1 MTVQMTPEVTPPNPQ
16 SDSPVAATA
25 AVPSVKEVRSNF
37 DERAHRKSTFKGMLL
52 FAISILP
59 YLLGYWGF
67 IELHGW
73 WLKIACA
80 AVFTGAIPALF
91 IIGHDACH
99 QALTPHSWLNKIVG
113 RIAMLPGCHA
123 YAVWDY
129 GHNSLHHGWTNVR
142 TKDLVWTPLSK
153 EEYDALSPAYRLVH
167 RLYRTWW
174 GVGAYYA
181 IEMWIKFGM
190 TQAKVKN
197 AKTNRLFWADR
208 ASVVLFVIAQI
219 AVVLLPTD
227 RTGLGSNSLAVSAGL
242 LAIGVIIPQIL
253 WNWLMG
259 FVVFQ
264 HHTHPTVPWYGDE
277 QDWTFYAGQIQSV
290 VHVELPRPIEL
301 ILHNIMEHTA
311 HHVDPRIPL
320 YNLEDAQKK
329 LEEAY
334 GGDIVVVPW
343 TLRGYFDTLR
353 KCRLY
358 DYANHQWLDFDGTPT
373 TPRLLQRDDSGR
385 LIKSAAPV

>member
-1 MTVQMTPEVTPPNPQ
+1 
-16 SDSPVAATA
+16 
-25 AVPSVKEVRSNF
+25 
-37 DERAHRKSTFKGMLL
+37 
-52 FAISILP
+52 
-59 YLLGYWGF
+59 
-67 IELHGW
+67 
-73 WLKIACA
+73 
-80 AVFTGAIPALF
+80 
-91 IIGHDACH
+91 
-99 QALTPHSWLNKIVG
+99 
-113 RIAMLPGCHA
+113 
-123 YAVWDY
+123 
-129 GHNSLHHGWTNVR
+129 
-142 TKDLVWTPLSK
+142 
-153 EEYDALSPAYRLVH
+153 
-167 RLYRTWW
+167 
-174 GVGAYYA
+174 
-181 IEMWIKFGM
+181 
-190 TQAKVKN
+190 
-197 AKTNRLFWADR
+197 
-208 ASVVLFVIAQI
+208 
-219 AVVLLPTD
+219 VLLLTD
-227 RTGLGSNSLAVSAGL
+227 RTGLGSNSLAVSTGL
-242 LAIGVIIPQIL
+242 LAIGVIVPQIL

-358 DYANHQWLDFDGTPT
+358 DYANHQWLDFDGIAT
-373 TPRLLQRDDSGR
+373 TPRLLQRDDAGR
-385 LIKSAAPV
+385 LVRPAETRG